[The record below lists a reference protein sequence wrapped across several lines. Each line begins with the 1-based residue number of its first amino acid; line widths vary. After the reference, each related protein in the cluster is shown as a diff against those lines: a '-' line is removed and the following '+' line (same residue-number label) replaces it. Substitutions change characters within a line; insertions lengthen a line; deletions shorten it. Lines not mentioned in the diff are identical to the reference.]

1 MVLSCCCIGSG
12 VEVGYVTLGSQGSST
27 TIAEAFM
34 ALLQQ
39 LKHRPLDWAAAAVAG
54 LGAGAILMV
63 LDLMWSLAITGEG
76 PWAASR
82 MIAAIVMGPQVLQ
95 SSAFSL
101 SIVMVALLLHYA
113 FGIVGG
119 LVIAAVSAPLGLDSK
134 FGLALLTGAVFGVV
148 LYLVNFHGMTA
159 FFPWFTEIRG
169 WAAFLVNLIFG
180 ISTTLLY
187 WKLERRGDE
196 QPDLQHAR

>member
-76 PWAASR
+76 PWAA
-82 MIAAIVMGPQVLQ
+82 
-95 SSAFSL
+95 
-101 SIVMVALLLHYA
+101 
-113 FGIVGG
+113 
-119 LVIAAVSAPLGLDSK
+119 
-134 FGLALLTGAVFGVV
+134 
-148 LYLVNFHGMTA
+148 
-159 FFPWFTEIRG
+159 
-169 WAAFLVNLIFG
+169 
-180 ISTTLLY
+180 
-187 WKLERRGDE
+187 
-196 QPDLQHAR
+196 